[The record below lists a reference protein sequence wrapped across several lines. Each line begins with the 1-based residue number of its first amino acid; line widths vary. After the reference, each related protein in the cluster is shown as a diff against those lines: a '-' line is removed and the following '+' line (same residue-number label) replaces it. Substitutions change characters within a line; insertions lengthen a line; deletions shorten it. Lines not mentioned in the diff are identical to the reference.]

1 MRRTKCPLCNRGTLV
16 EKNIKEK
23 MHGVLLGTFP
33 AEVCT
38 HCGEAFTNAKTTS
51 TIIKIAQRKN
61 VWRKYEDEKQIRNF
75 RNNWRR

>member
-1 MRRTKCPLCNRGTLV
+1 MRRTKCPMCNRGTLV

-38 HCGEAFTNAKTTS
+38 YCGESFTSAEITS
-51 TIIKIAQRKN
+51 EIIKIAKAKN
-61 VWRKYEDEKQIRNF
+61 VWRKYEDERETRNF
-75 RNNWRR
+75 RHDWRR